1 MSELEGLSPQAWR
14 KAIAE
19 TIGPCGQPGYPT
31 PDPLALLQPA
41 PPADG
46 VEAVPTDR
54 EVTVEVVVV
63 GGGPGGGSAALAL
76 CAAGLDVLLLEEG
89 PARSYFRKNYAHT
102 ARYHMQE
109 AGTMVARGSAMM
121 PIAAGRG
128 LGGSSLVNSALS
140 FRPPR
145 HVLDHWATLLE
156 DPSLSYDALQP
167 LYDEVSAIVGVGITR
182 AEISGENNDLIVR
195 GIDKLG
201 LLGGL
206 APRGTPGCVGCG
218 VCYFGCPSGGK
229 GSTNI
234 TFLPRAAQLGLRIQ
248 AEVKVEGLLV
258 EGGVVR
264 GVRAV
269 TVDPH
274 TGARGAT
281 LTVRAKQVVLSAGA
295 VGTPRLLWHAGLG
308 PQLGPHTGEHLQV
321 HPGSTIVAICD
332 HEVQMWKG
340 ATQGAYFHHPDLP
353 GVLPHT
359 FSAPPEAC
367 LVAAGFLGDR
377 WQEGLALL
385 PRMCGMLLMVSDKG
399 EGRVRAFGDGR
410 ADLVYTF
417 ADEDVHRIKRG
428 LVEVAKV
435 LQAGG
440 AKDLYVPIHGV
451 PMSRDPEALAAHL
464 QDRTIRDFTLYA
476 AHPMGTCRMG
486 ARIEDG
492 VVDREGRAFGLENLW
507 IADASVFPS
516 SLGVNPQLSTMV
528 MGTRVGRALAAR
540 G

>member
-1 MSELEGLSPQAWR
+1 MSDLAGLSPEAWR
-14 KAIAE
+14 RAIAE
-19 TIGPCGQPGYPT
+19 TVGPCGLPGYPT

-41 PPADG
+41 PPAAG
-46 VEAVPTDR
+46 IEAVPTDR
-54 EVTVEVVVV
+54 ELQVEVVVV

-76 CAAGLDVLLLEEG
+76 VQAGLKVLLLEEG

-145 HVLDHWATLLE
+145 HVLDHWAALLD
-156 DPSLSYDALQP
+156 DPSLGFDALQP
-167 LYDEVSAIVGVGITR
+167 LYDEVSGIVGVGLTR
-182 AEISGENNDLIVR
+182 PEISGENNDLIVR
-195 GIDKLG
+195 GIEKLG

-229 GSTNI
+229 GSTNL
-234 TFLPRAAQLGLRIQ
+234 TFLPRAAALGLQIQ
-248 AEVKVEGLLV
+248 AEVKVETLIV

-264 GVRAV
+264 GVKAV

-281 LTVRAKQVVLSAGA
+281 LTVRADHVVLAAGA
-295 VGTPRLLWHAGLG
+295 VGTPRLLWHAGVA
-308 PQLGPHTGEHLQV
+308 PTLGPHTGAHLQV
-321 HPGSTIVAICD
+321 HPGSTIIAICD
-332 HEVQMWKG
+332 HDVHMWKG
-340 ATQGAYFHHPDLP
+340 ATQGAYFHHPELP

-377 WQEGLALL
+377 WQEGLELL

-399 EGRVRAFGDGR
+399 EGSVRAFADGR
-410 ADLVYTF
+410 ADLTYTF
-417 ADEDVHRIKRG
+417 ADEDVERIKRG
-428 LVEVAKV
+428 LVEVARV

-451 PMSRDPEALAAHL
+451 PKCADPDTLARHL
-464 QDRTIRDFTLYA
+464 TDRTIRDFTLYA

-486 ARIEDG
+486 TSKADG
-492 VVDREGRAFGLENLW
+492 VVNRHGRAFGLENLW
-507 IADASVFPS
+507 IGDASVFPS

-528 MGTRVGRALAAR
+528 MGTRVGRAVAAQ